1 MQYYNKK
8 DYKLEISS
16 IKSIRFLQKKVWDPL
31 VKEDTPL
38 FNYDFLNCLERSG
51 CTKTETGWEPNHFII
66 KKNQKTIC
74 IVPTFRKFNSNGEFV
89 FDHAWADAYHRLGIK
104 YYPKLLAGVPFTP
117 VNGNRI
123 FYDKN
128 SINILDNFIP
138 ILKNELEDRK
148 LSSFHLNFID
158 KKQSDILKNFNFLQ
172 RIGIQYHWIN
182 DGYEK
187 FDDFLKTLKN
197 KKKKNILKERDYI
210 KNSKIK
216 IFHLIGDQ
224 ISKSDWDFFYNC
236 YSSTI
241 DKKWSYKYLNF
252 SFFKLLSNTELKKKV
267 LMILAKDQEG
277 ENLACT
283 LNFIGKNKLFGRY
296 WGCIKDIPNL
306 HFELCYYQSIEFAIN
321 NKIKII
327 EAGAQGEHKISRG
340 YSPHF
345 TYSNHW
351 IENEQMREAIED
363 YLEREKKIIIQ
374 NMEYL
379 KERVPYK

>member
-1 MQYYNKK
+1 MK

-16 IKSIRFLQKKVWDPL
+16 IKSVRSLQKQIWDPL

-38 FNYDFLNCLERSG
+38 FNYDFLNCLEQSG

-66 KKNQKTIC
+66 KKKQKTIC
-74 IVPTFRKFNSNGEFV
+74 IVPAFRKFNSNGEFV
-89 FDHAWADAYHRLGIK
+89 FDHAWADAYHRLGMN

-123 FYDKN
+123 FYDKDA
-128 SINILDNFIP
+128 INILDNIVP
-138 ILKNELEDRK
+138 ILKDKLENHK

-158 KKQSDILKNFNFLQ
+158 KTQSDVLKNFNFLQ

-182 DGYEK
+182 RGYET
-187 FDDFLKTLKN
+187 FDDFLETLKT
-197 KKKKNILKERDYI
+197 KKKKNIIKERDYI

-216 IFHLIGDQ
+216 IFHLIGDE
-224 ISKSDWDFFYNC
+224 ISNTDWNFFYNC

-252 SFFKLLSNTELKKKV
+252 SFFRFLSNTELKKKI
-267 LMILAKDQEG
+267 LLILAKDSAG
-277 ENLACT
+277 KNIACT
-283 LNFIGKNKLFGRY
+283 LNFIGKDKLFGRY
-296 WGCIKDIPNL
+296 WGCVKDIPNL

-321 NKIKII
+321 NKIRII

-340 YSPHF
+340 YSPNF

-351 IENEQMREAIED
+351 IEKEQMREAIED